1 MRAEGV
7 SWKSV
12 LGRWHRVHPS
22 RCGPAKGK
30 VAILGDENRR
40 AGNGFIP
47 NLLVGGC
54 LQPEIDDV
62 NRLAAGLAQ
71 RLCQQGRK
79 LRVDQKEQNLFRRD
93 DGMVRLPGSKGQNR
107 INVRVFEIRIFLKNR
122 LARLAGRHQAKD
134 VRDRDAQAANAWT
147 AMHAIGIDRYSFQ
160 EV

>member
-1 MRAEGV
+1 
-7 SWKSV
+7 V

-79 LRVDQKEQNLFRRD
+79 LRVYQKEQNLFRRD
-93 DGMVRLPGSKGQNR
+93 DGMIRLTGSKGQNR
-107 INVRVFEIRIFLKNR
+107 IDVRVFEIRVLLKNR
-122 LARLAGRHQAKD
+122 LSRLAGRHQAKN
-134 VRDRDAQAANAWT
+134 VRHRNAQAANTWT
-147 AMHAIGIDRYSFQ
+147 AVHAIGVDRYSFQ
-160 EV
+160 KL